1 MKEKITTREAQVVFG
16 LKRETL
22 KKWFQRGHIQAGRQG
37 RRTLLFNRKDV
48 EKIVRERMP
57 ELLIPRGAKEL
68 RK

>member
-1 MKEKITTREAQVVFG
+1 MKEKVTTREAAVLFG
-16 LKRETL
+16 LNPDTL
-22 KKWFQRGHIQAGRQG
+22 KKWFQRGHIQASRQG

-48 EKIVRERMP
+48 EQIVRERLP